1 MRINNNS
8 TMEIL
13 VILIV
18 VSSKVNIGWRRED
31 KQENMESYG
40 KKINSE
46 RISKINER
54 KNDVLN
60 FKLPLFRR
68 ENLV

>member
-1 MRINNNS
+1 
-8 TMEIL
+8 MEIL

-18 VSSKVNIGWRRED
+18 VSSKVNVGWRRED

>member
-1 MRINNNS
+1 
-8 TMEIL
+8 MEIL

>member
-1 MRINNNS
+1 
-8 TMEIL
+8 MEIL

-31 KQENMESYG
+31 KQENMVSYG